1 MKTYFMVDM
10 TWIQA
15 LILGCV
21 EGITEFLPISSTAH
35 LILTSHVLGIGQT
48 EFMKSFE
55 IIIQL
60 GAILAVVVLYWRE
73 LMNMEVIKRL
83 IVAFVPT
90 GILGVLF
97 YNVIKTYLMN
107 SDAVILMALF
117 LGGLFLVLFE
127 KWHVEKNDVISDIS
141 AISYKKCLVIGI
153 FQSIAMIPG
162 ISRSAATIIGG
173 LALGFKRETIVA
185 FSFLLAVPTMIA
197 ATGFDLI
204 KNASSFSSSQAV
216 VLAIGF
222 VTAFVTAILGIKF
235 FLAYIR
241 KHSFATFGIYRMIIA
256 MVFFALFFI

>member
-1 MKTYFMVDM
+1 MVDI

-15 LILGCV
+15 FILGCV

-60 GAILAVVVLYWRE
+60 GAILAVVFLYWRD

-90 GILGVLF
+90 GILGVAF
-97 YNVIKTYLMN
+97 YHVIKTYLMN
-107 SDAVILMALF
+107 NDKVILIALF
-117 LGGLFLVLFE
+117 LGGLFLILFE
-127 KWHVEKNDVISDIS
+127 KWHIEKNDAINDIVS
-141 AISYKKCLVIGI
+141 VSYKKCFIIGI

-173 LALGFKRETIVA
+173 LVLGFKRETIVS
-185 FSFLLAVPTMIA
+185 FSFLLAIPTMVA

-204 KNASSFSSSQAV
+204 KNASSFSSSQSI

-222 VTAFVTAILGIKF
+222 MTAFVTAILGIKF
-235 FLAYIR
+235 LLTYIR
-241 KHSFATFGIYRMIIA
+241 KHSFVAFGMYRMIVA
-256 MVFFALFFI
+256 VVFFVLFFI